1 MTAHKAKRALKKKRR
16 WRELKG
22 EDKVYVIMDNNE
34 DEVMDNNGDNIE
46 PKKKEKQWIMNL
58 AIL

>member
-1 MTAHKAKRALKKKRR
+1 
-16 WRELKG
+16 
-22 EDKVYVIMDNNE
+22 MDNNE
-34 DEVMDNNGDNIE
+34 DEVMDNNDDNIE

>member
-1 MTAHKAKRALKKKRR
+1 
-16 WRELKG
+16 
-22 EDKVYVIMDNNE
+22 MDHNE

-46 PKKKEKQWIMNL
+46 AKKKKKEKQWIRNL